1 MTAKTGKYSG
11 DQLLRAISHDKNPTT
26 LHFMYFPHHK
36 LEANQV
42 INRLTCILSEG
53 IIINTKNSI
62 RISGIESNAV
72 DIWDHQTKGA

>member
-1 MTAKTGKYSG
+1 
-11 DQLLRAISHDKNPTT
+11 
-26 LHFMYFPHHK
+26 MYFPHHK

-62 RISGIESNAV
+62 RISGIESDAV
-72 DIWDHQTKGA
+72 DIWDHRTKGAWPLLNDTQLYRDIGAFGEGPQV